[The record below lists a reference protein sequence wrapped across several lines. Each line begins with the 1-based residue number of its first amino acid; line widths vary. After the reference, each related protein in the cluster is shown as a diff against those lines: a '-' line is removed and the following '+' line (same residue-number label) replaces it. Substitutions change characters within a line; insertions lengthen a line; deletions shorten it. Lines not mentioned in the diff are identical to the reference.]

1 MAESVYTY
9 DSLGRLVS
17 LVDSQGSTILA
28 SYAYTYAANRWIG
41 ETVTTYSGGSPSSVR
56 ATAFAYD
63 GNQIVLQFDG
73 SSALAPAALT
83 APNLSHRYLWGP
95 AVDQILVDERVTVQN
110 GALATAEVLWPLT
123 DNQGTVRDVALLSGT
138 TTSVVDHII
147 YSSFGGV
154 VSESNRSQGCLFK
167 YTGRPTDPAT
177 GLQHNLN
184 RWYDAVLARW
194 TSPTDELHGRRH
206 ESLPL
211 LWEQPDERR
220 RPRGHVIKLDG
231 R

>member
-1 MAESVYTY
+1 M
-9 DSLGRLVS
+9 
-17 LVDSQGSTILA
+17 
-28 SYAYTYAANRWIG
+28 
-41 ETVTTYSGGSPSSVR
+41 
-56 ATAFAYD
+56 
-63 GNQIVLQFDG
+63 
-73 SSALAPAALT
+73 
-83 APNLSHRYLWGP
+83 
-95 AVDQILVDERVTVQN
+95 
-110 GALATAEVLWPLT
+110 LWPLT

-194 TSPTDELHGRRH
+194 TSPDPTSFTGGDTNLYRYCGN
-206 ESLPL
+206 SPTNAVDPAGMSSN
-211 LWEQPDERR
+211 WMADERR
-220 RPRGHVIKLDG
+220 SGVFGWIAPEWKSTTMNPTGPDTSRNRQGVD
-231 R
+231 